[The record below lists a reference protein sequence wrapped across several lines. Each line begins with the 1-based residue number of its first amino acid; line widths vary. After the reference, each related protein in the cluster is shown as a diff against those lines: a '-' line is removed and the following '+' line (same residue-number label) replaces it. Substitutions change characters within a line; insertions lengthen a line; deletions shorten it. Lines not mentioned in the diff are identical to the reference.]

1 MHGLSKM
8 ELELYSIRGHL
19 EALRDTHDEDEP
31 GDPFYHALFLLARV
45 RDILAGARRNGR
57 GLAQAQGQVLRSN
70 TTASRTP
77 SNQSLRRPPGW
88 GTAAEGI

>member
-1 MHGLSKM
+1 MYGLSKM

-19 EALRDTHDEDEP
+19 EALGDTHDEDEP

-57 GLAQAQGQVLRSN
+57 TTTSRS
-70 TTASRTP
+70 P
-77 SNQSLRRPPGW
+77 SNQSLRRPPG
-88 GTAAEGI
+88 

>member
-19 EALRDTHDEDEP
+19 EALGATHDEDEP
-31 GDPFYHALFLLARV
+31 GDPFHHALFLLARV

-57 GLAQAQGQVLRSN
+57 TTTSRS
-70 TTASRTP
+70 P
-77 SNQSLRRPPGW
+77 SNVVRVGEVPIDPRY
-88 GTAAEGI
+88 A

>member
-1 MHGLSKM
+1 MNGLSKM

-19 EALRDTHDEDEP
+19 EALGDTHDEDEP

-57 GLAQAQGQVLRSN
+57 TTTSRS
-70 TTASRTP
+70 P
-77 SNQSLRRPPGW
+77 SNQSLRRPPG
-88 GTAAEGI
+88 

>member
-19 EALRDTHDEDEP
+19 EALGDTHDEDEP

-45 RDILAGARRNGR
+45 RGILAGARRNGR
-57 GLAQAQGQVLRSN
+57 RLEQDQGHVLQSN
-70 TTASRTP
+70 TTSWSP
-77 SNQSLRRPPGW
+77 SNVVGVGS
-88 GTAAEGI
+88 

>member
-1 MHGLSKM
+1 MHGLSKI

-19 EALRDTHDEDEP
+19 EALGDTHDEDEP

-57 GLAQAQGQVLRSN
+57 TTTSRS
-70 TTASRTP
+70 P
-77 SNQSLRRPPGW
+77 SNQSLRRPPG
-88 GTAAEGI
+88 

>member
-57 GLAQAQGQVLRSN
+57 GLAQAQGQVLQSN
-70 TTASRTP
+70 TTTSRPP

-88 GTAAEGI
+88 STAAEGI

>member
-57 GLAQAQGQVLRSN
+57 GLAQAQGQVLQFN
-70 TTASRTP
+70 TTISRPP

>member
-57 GLAQAQGQVLRSN
+57 GLAQAQGQVLQSN

>member
-45 RDILAGARRNGR
+45 RDILSGARRNGR
-57 GLAQAQGQVLRSN
+57 GLAQAQGQVLQSN